1 MEEKILFGVVGAV
14 LVVVIIIVSFLILNH
29 TISIQ
34 GPVSLSVTQQL
45 STVPA
50 GVTVDKATNTIYVNS
65 SVTISMGMIDN
76 LTSDPINNIS
86 LNQDVPGTNKTFSSF
101 LREFELPDLP
111 AFLVYNLTNPNIV
124 IKKGVTVTF
133 DAFDLSNYAYHGYMI
148 VNNSMPPP
156 YSISGPESA
165 FDGYIGAK
173 DIIVT
178 GILLPPPENGKIYE
192 ESESFTASS
201 AGTYWYLCPVFGHA
215 YLGMYGKILVT
226 S

>member
-1 MEEKILFGVVGAV
+1 MEEKILFGIVGAV

-156 YSISGPESA
+156 YSISGP
-165 FDGYIGAK
+165 
-173 DIIVT
+173 
-178 GILLPPPENGKIYE
+178 
-192 ESESFTASS
+192 
-201 AGTYWYLCPVFGHA
+201 
-215 YLGMYGKILVT
+215 
-226 S
+226 